1 MTVQSP
7 PATFFNRNAFS
18 CLMKTKDSELINRGE
33 TRLRWA
39 RERMP
44 VLAEVRDRLKKSG
57 VLEGVRIGM
66 ALHTEAKTGVLAI
79 TLREAGAEI
88 SLTSCNPLSTDDSVA
103 LALDANHDMDVYA
116 KKGQT
121 AEEYYRSLNKVI
133 DFGPEFVIDDGAD
146 LIFLLHTKRKDKL
159 SKVKG
164 GNEETTTGIIRLKA
178 MAEEGALKFP
188 VISVNDAMMKHLF
201 DNRYGTGQSTF
212 DGIMSSTNLLIA
224 GSRFVIAGYGW
235 CGRGVAMRARGMG
248 ARVLV
253 TEVDPVRAVEARLD
267 GFDVAQM
274 IEAVKDADFIVTT
287 TGCKD
292 VIRKEHFQVMKNGC
306 VMANSGHFD
315 NEISK
320 ADLNAM
326 AVSKR
331 VARENVIEYSLK
343 NGKKICLLADGRLVN
358 LAAGQGHPVE
368 IMDMSFALQAL
379 GVEYL
384 AKNSKKL
391 KPGVHSI
398 PKALDDWVAHAA
410 LRSME
415 VKIDSLTKEQKK
427 YLSEWREGT

>member
-1 MTVQSP
+1 
-7 PATFFNRNAFS
+7 
-18 CLMKTKDSELINRGE
+18 MKAADSELIRRGE

-39 RERMP
+39 RDRMP
-44 VLAEVRDRLKKSG
+44 VLAEVRTKLKKSG
-57 VLEGVRIGM
+57 ILEGARIGM

-103 LALDANHDMDVYA
+103 AALGANHDMDVYA
-116 KKGQT
+116 KKGQSSD
-121 AEEYYRSLNKVI
+121 EYYRSLNKVI
-133 DFGPEFVIDDGAD
+133 DFGPDFVIDDGAD

-159 SKVKG
+159 SKIKG
-164 GNEETTTGIIRLKA
+164 GNEETTTGIIRLRA

-224 GSRFVIAGYGW
+224 GRRFVIAGYGW

-267 GFDVAQM
+267 GFDVAPM
-274 IEAVKDADFIVTT
+274 IEAVTGADFIVTT

-292 VIRKEHFQVMKNGC
+292 IIRREHFEAMKNGC
-306 VMANSGHFD
+306 VLANSGHFD

-320 ADLNAM
+320 RDLEKISA
-326 AVSKR
+326 SKR
-331 VARENVIEYSLK
+331 VARENVVEYTLK

-384 AKNSKKL
+384 AMNSKKM
-391 KPGVHSI
+391 KPGVHNI
-398 PKALDDWVAHAA
+398 PNELDEWVARAA
-410 LRSME
+410 LRSMD
-415 VKIDSLTKEQKK
+415 VKIDSLTKDQKK